1 MSPDW
6 KSNAQG
12 EFKALR
18 RRAIDFG
25 RIVCIAASCSIK
37 NAQFVE
43 SRLSRIGYHQRIS
56 ACVAA
61 LISLVYRVDHLA
73 LPSD

>member
-12 EFKALR
+12 ESKALR

-61 LISLVYRVDHLA
+61 LISLVYRVDHFGVA
-73 LPSD
+73 E

>member
-12 EFKALR
+12 ESKALR

-25 RIVCIAASCSIK
+25 RIMCIAVSRSIK
-37 NAQFVE
+37 NAQVVD
-43 SRLSRIGYHQRIS
+43 SRLSRIADDQRIS
-56 ACVAA
+56 ACVVA
-61 LISLVYRVDHLA
+61 LISLVSRVDLVGVA
-73 LPSD
+73 E

>member
-12 EFKALR
+12 ESKALR
-18 RRAIDFG
+18 RRALDDV
-25 RIVCIAASCSIK
+25 RIVCIVASCSRK
-37 NAQFVE
+37 NAQLVD
-43 SRLSRIGYHQRIS
+43 SRLSRIAYHQKIS

-61 LISLVYRVDHLA
+61 LTSLVYRVVLICVA
-73 LPSD
+73 E